1 MDSIRTYRWFG
12 VAALALAM
20 IALVWPMQGIA
31 VNRDVQ
37 LDSETETWLDEA
49 DASATETFLV
59 LLRDDGTQARVNE
72 AQVMSDKVTRRTHVH
87 TVLSERAESND
98 RVLRAMLG
106 KRGVMDEVQ
115 SLQVFQSVNGF
126 SITGTKAVV
135 EALESWNLVESID
148 MEMTI
153 QLDQPFA
160 AEPLNQINAVEWN
173 ISKIGADQV
182 QSDLGIDGSGV
193 VVGGM
198 DTGVRET
205 HETLAGNYK
214 CSGTSDSACWLDAV
228 NGQSAPYD
236 DQGHGSHTMGTAVGS
251 EGIGVAPGAEW
262 IACKAFNQFG
272 GANGTDIL
280 ECFDFFLAPG
290 GDPANAPDIVVNSW
304 GNSNGS
310 FSGYQQA
317 VTNWVNAGIY
327 PEFSNG
333 NSGPSCGT
341 VGAPASYSNA
351 VGTGA
356 TDIND
361 TIASFSSRGP
371 SPFGGIGKPDVS
383 APGVSIRSAWQNGD
397 SSYNTI
403 SGTSMAGPHAA
414 GLAALLLEADPTLS
428 IDALTQNMKDNA
440 VGIPASGCGSS
451 GVPNNIYG
459 WGRIDALASVQ
470 AALGGGGPA
479 PTPTPPPS
487 GSTVFADDF
496 ETVQS
501 WTANPGGADAATTG
515 LWERG
520 NPEGTDITGPKQL
533 DATASGS
540 NALVTGAS
548 AGSSVGAN
556 DIDNGVTSIRS
567 PDFTLTGSSSYDL
580 SFSYYFAHYTNSSS
594 DDFLRVKVVGS
605 STTTVFEE
613 LGAGN
618 DDDAAWESTT
628 VSLDAFAGQTV
639 YLLIEAADA
648 GTASL
653 VEAAIDDI
661 EVTGS

>member
-12 VAALALAM
+12 IAALLLAM
-20 IALVWPMQGIA
+20 IALVWPMQGVA

-37 LDSETETWLDEA
+37 VDDETETWLEQSDE
-49 DASATETFLV
+49 SATETFLV
-59 LLRDDGTQARVNE
+59 LLRDDGTQARIDQSRVI
-72 AQVMSDKVTRRTHVH
+72 SDKITRRTQVH
-87 TVLSERAESND
+87 MLLSERADSNE
-98 RVLRAMLG
+98 RLLRAMLE

-115 SLQVFQSVNGF
+115 DLQVFQSVNGF

-135 EALESWNLVESID
+135 ESLESWALVDSID

-153 QLDQPFA
+153 QLHQPFA
-160 AEPLNQINAVEWN
+160 AEPLTQINAVEWN

-182 QSDLGIDGSGV
+182 QTELGIDGSGV

-198 DTGVRET
+198 DTGVRGT
-205 HETLAGNYK
+205 HETLSGNYK
-214 CSGTSDSACWLDAV
+214 CAGGSDSACWLDAV
-228 NGQSAPYD
+228 NGQAAPYD
-236 DQGHGSHTMGTAVGS
+236 DQGHGSHTMGTAVGGG
-251 EGIGVAPGAEW
+251 GIGVAPGAEW

-290 GDPANAPDIVVNSW
+290 GNAANAPDIVINSW

-310 FSGYQQA
+310 FAGYQQA

-383 APGVSIRSAWQNGD
+383 APGVSIRSAWRTSDTG
-397 SSYNTI
+397 YNTI
-403 SGTSMAGPHAA
+403 SGTSMAGPHTA
-414 GLAALLLEADPTLS
+414 GLAALLLDADPTLS
-428 IDALTQNMKDNA
+428 IDDLTANMKENA
-440 VGIPASGCGSS
+440 VGIPATGCSSS

-470 AALGGGGPA
+470 AALGGGGPT
-479 PTPTPPPS
+479 PTPTPPPT

-501 WTANPGGADAATTG
+501 WTSNPGSADSATTG
-515 LWERG
+515 QWERG
-520 NPEGTDITGPKQL
+520 NPEGTDISGPKQL

-540 NALVTGAS
+540 NALVTGAP

-556 DIDNGVTSIRS
+556 DIDSGITSVRS

-580 SFSYYFAHYTNSSS
+580 SFSYYLSHYTNSSS

-605 STTTVFEE
+605 TTTTVFEE
-613 LGAGN
+613 LGAAN

-648 GTASL
+648 GSPSL

>member
-37 LDSETETWLDEA
+37 VDSETETWLDEA

-72 AQVMSDKVTRRTHVH
+72 AQVMSDKITQRTHVH

-98 RVLRAMLG
+98 RVLRAMLD
-106 KRGVMDEVQ
+106 KRGLANEVQ
-115 SLQVFQSVNGF
+115 DVQVFQSVNGF

-153 QLDQPFA
+153 QLDEPFT

-182 QSDLGIDGSGV
+182 QSQLGIDGSGV

-214 CSGTSDSACWLDAV
+214 CAGTSDSACWLDAV

-304 GNSNGS
+304 GNTNGS
-310 FSGYQQA
+310 FTGYQQA

-327 PEFSNG
+327 PAFSNG

-383 APGVSIRSAWQNGD
+383 APGVSIRSAWITSD
-397 SSYNTI
+397 SGYNTI
-403 SGTSMAGPHAA
+403 SGTSMAGPHTA

-440 VGIPASGCGSS
+440 VGIPASGCDSS

-470 AALGGGGPA
+470 AIGGGSGPA
-479 PTPTPPPS
+479 PTPTPPPADPPTITSVFCES
-487 GSTVFADDF
+487 GS
-496 ETVQS
+496 
-501 WTANPGGADAATTG
+501 G
-515 LWERG
+515 
-520 NPEGTDITGPKQL
+520 
-533 DATASGS
+533 SGS
-540 NALVTGAS
+540 FRDLFCVASVSGGTGSYNYDWSVVSGSAFVNNVSQSFVDGTCQVDTFNTVRLEVTDSAGAS
-548 AGSSVGAN
+548 DSADSSFACF
-556 DIDNGVTSIRS
+556 DII
-567 PDFTLTGSSSYDL
+567 P
-580 SFSYYFAHYTNSSS
+580 
-594 DDFLRVKVVGS
+594 
-605 STTTVFEE
+605 
-613 LGAGN
+613 
-618 DDDAAWESTT
+618 
-628 VSLDAFAGQTV
+628 
-639 YLLIEAADA
+639 
-648 GTASL
+648 
-653 VEAAIDDI
+653 
-661 EVTGS
+661 